1 MGDEHRKSKRTDIN
15 VKIQLKTIQSNV
27 ITGVSDEV
35 IEVNVVN
42 ISKDGIAFKTSEI
55 LAFNGL
61 YDTDITL
68 SNGEKF
74 NSVIKII
81 RMENKGEPDTLYGCH
96 FVGINGADQFK
107 IDVYQIL
114 YEFGRI

>member
-1 MGDEHRKSKRTDIN
+1 MDHEQRKSKRTDIN
-15 VKIQLKTIQSNV
+15 VKIQLKTIQTSI
-27 ITGVSDEV
+27 ITGVSDEL

-42 ISKDGIAFKTSEI
+42 ISKDGMAFKTSEL

-74 NSVIKII
+74 SSVIKIV
-81 RMENKGEPDTLYGCH
+81 RMENNGETETLYGCY
-96 FVGINGADQFK
+96 FVGINSSDQFK

-114 YEFGRI
+114 FDFGII